1 MGILESAA
9 SEHLKL
15 LVVVGIT
22 QIIIPSPQNKE
33 EFNFCL
39 LISTNY
45 RGAVVSIGLTRYL
58 DMCED

>member
-9 SEHLKL
+9 SKHLKL
-15 LVVVGIT
+15 LVVVGT
-22 QIIIPSPQNKE
+22 SKIILSPQNKE
-33 EFNFCL
+33 EFNFL
-39 LISTNY
+39 RLVSTNY

>member
-22 QIIIPSPQNKE
+22 QIIPSPQNKE